1 MLRFSPLKQTGS
13 KPDGTCPSITP
24 AHGDSRMPNE
34 PSESTFL
41 DEEFLIGVR
50 MTDFPLLET
59 ELDFDGDL
67 GVPLVVLGT

>member
-1 MLRFSPLKQTGS
+1 
-13 KPDGTCPSITP
+13 
-24 AHGDSRMPNE
+24 MPNE